1 MDPITL
7 MAGVAAAF
15 NGLKH
20 AVSVGREVQDVFG
33 QLSKWADSAGQLQD
47 YINRERDPN
56 HQQKKPGLFQKIGFS
71 KSDTSEALDLYAYQ
85 QKLREME
92 ADIQQ
97 MFYYGALQHLGQE
110 GYREF
115 IQLRKKIRED
125 RERMIREQAERR
137 QKFIENTFW
146 GSLLLLTLFVAY
158 EFFLFIFKYG
168 REAGKW

>member
-1 MDPITL
+1 

-20 AVSVGREVQDVFG
+20 AVSVGREVQDVFN
-33 QLSKWADSAGQLQD
+33 QLNKWADSAGQLQD
-47 YINRERDPN
+47 FINRARDPN
-56 HQQKKPGLFQKIGFS
+56 HQKKPGIFQKIGFA
-71 KSDTSEALDLYAYQ
+71 KSDTAEAMDLYVYQ

-92 ADIQQ
+92 VEIQH

-115 IQLRKKIRED
+115 IQLRKRVRED
-125 RERMIREQAERR
+125 RERMIRDQAERR
-137 QKFIENTFW
+137 KRFIENSFW
-146 GSLLLLTLFVAY
+146 MGMLLLALFFAY
-158 EFFLFIFKYG
+158 NFFVWLFNLG

>member
-56 HQQKKPGLFQKIGFS
+56 HQKKPGLFEKIGFA

-92 ADIQQ
+92 AEIQH

-146 GSLLLLTLFVAY
+146 GTLLLITIYGAY
-158 EFFLFIFKYG
+158 EFFLLIFNYG

>member
-7 MAGVAAAF
+7 MAGAVAAF
-15 NGLKH
+15 NGLKQ
-20 AVSVGREVQDVFG
+20 AVSMGREVQDVFG

-47 YINRERDPN
+47 FINKARDPN
-56 HQQKKPGLFQKIGFS
+56 HQKKPGLFEKIGFA
-71 KSDTSEALDLYAYQ
+71 KSDTQEALDIYAYQ
-85 QKLREME
+85 TKLREME
-92 ADIQQ
+92 AEIQH

-115 IQLRKKIRED
+115 IQLRKKVRED
-125 RERMIREQAERR
+125 RERMVREQAERR

-146 GSLLLLTLFVAY
+146 ISMLLLTLFAAY
-158 EFFLFIFKYG
+158 NFFVWLFNFG

>member
-56 HQQKKPGLFQKIGFS
+56 HQHKPGLFEKIGFQ

-92 ADIQQ
+92 ADIQH
-97 MFYYGALQHLGQE
+97 MFYYGALQHLGQD

-125 RERMIREQAERR
+125 RERMIREQAQRR

-146 GSLLLLTLFVAY
+146 ASMLCLTLFVAY
-158 EFFLFIFKYG
+158 EFFLFIFNYG

>member
-56 HQQKKPGLFQKIGFS
+56 HQQKPGLFQKIGFA

-92 ADIQQ
+92 SEIQH
-97 MFYYGALQHLGQE
+97 MFYYGALHHLGQE

-125 RERMIREQAERR
+125 RARMIREQAERR

-146 GSLLLLTLFVAY
+146 GSLLLVTLFVAY
-158 EFFLFIFKYG
+158 EFFLFIFNYG

>member
-7 MAGVAAAF
+7 MAGAAAAF

-20 AVSVGREVQDVFG
+20 AVSVGREVQDVFN

-47 YINRERDPN
+47 FINRARDPN
-56 HQQKKPGLFQKIGFS
+56 HQSKPGLFQKIGFV
-71 KSDTSEALDLYAYQ
+71 KSETAEALDLYTYQ

-92 ADIQQ
+92 AEIQH

-115 IQLRKKIRED
+115 IQLRKKVRED

-146 GSLLLLTLFVAY
+146 FSMLALTVFVAY
-158 EFFLFIFKYG
+158 EFFLFIFNYG